1 MLGAAIIVFREVL
14 EAALIVGIVLAAS
27 AGAPR
32 RGFWVSTG
40 LAGGVVGA
48 GLVALFA
55 AEIAAAAA
63 GIGQE
68 LLNAVILLLAVGM
81 LGWHNIWMSR
91 HGRELAATAREVGD
105 AVISGARPLYV
116 LAVVVG
122 LAVLREGSE
131 TVLFLYGIAAG
142 GGLSAGSL
150 IAGGA
155 LGLAGGGAVGAA
167 LYLGLLRIPTRRL
180 FTVTSWMVLL
190 LAAGMASQA
199 AGYLV
204 QADLLPPLGDAVW
217 DTSAVLTEDSVLGK
231 ALHTLIGYVSRPDG
245 IQILLYLATL
255 STIWLVTRLVGR
267 PVQPRTVAS
276 LSRGAATPLLVIF
289 LLGGLGAGSAAH
301 AQLKVRYPIVD
312 YREVEIEHFSEITF
326 DKPKSGLSNNQ
337 RYTNEYGFG
346 PLPNWFVELGNEF
359 RALNGENITYDA
371 TEIEN
376 YIQMTPT
383 GKYWGD
389 VALFAEYE
397 QTAHRADAKSFI
409 FGPLAQTEFG
419 EIAGFGALH
428 TLNLLFTRTVGNN
441 STDATQLNT
450 AWQSRLLVNPL
461 AQPGVEYYGQIN
473 QIANPGKLADQQ
485 HRIGPVLVGLAN
497 FAPYGKLKYEVGYLF
512 GLTSATERGAVRW
525 RFEYEIPF

>member
-27 AGAPR
+27 TGVAR

-55 AEIAAAAA
+55 AEIASAAA

-68 LLNAVILLLAVGM
+68 LLNAAILFLAVGM

-142 GGLSAGSL
+142 GGLSAG
-150 IAGGA
+150 AV
-155 LGLAGGGAVGAA
+155 LAGGTLGLLGGVAVGAA

-204 QADLLPPLGDAVW
+204 QADLLPPLGNAVW

-231 ALHTLIGYVSRPDG
+231 ALHTLIGYVSRPEG
-245 IQILLYLATL
+245 IQILFYLATL
-255 STIWLVTRLVGR
+255 SAIWLLTRVVGSPVKPR
-267 PVQPRTVAS
+267 PTS
-276 LSRGAATPLLVIF
+276 LSRGAAMPLMVIF
-289 LLGGLGAGSAAH
+289 LLGALAVPAVADDPSFPILLKNNQFVPSEVQVPAGAKIKLVLRNENPTPSEFESTQFH
-301 AQLKVRYPIVD
+301 REKIVPPGQ
-312 YREVEIEHFSEITF
+312 EITVF
-326 DKPKSGLSNNQ
+326 V
-337 RYTNEYGFG
+337 G
-346 PLPNWFVELGNEF
+346 PLDPGSYEF
-359 RALNGENITYDA
+359 FDDFHPE
-371 TEIEN
+371 
-376 YIQMTPT
+376 
-383 GKYWGD
+383 
-389 VALFAEYE
+389 
-397 QTAHRADAKSFI
+397 
-409 FGPLAQTEFG
+409 
-419 EIAGFGALH
+419 
-428 TLNLLFTRTVGNN
+428 TRG
-441 STDATQLNT
+441 
-450 AWQSRLLVNPL
+450 RLV
-461 AQPGVEYYGQIN
+461 
-473 QIANPGKLADQQ
+473 
-485 HRIGPVLVGLAN
+485 
-497 FAPYGKLKYEVGYLF
+497 
-512 GLTSATERGAVRW
+512 VR
-525 RFEYEIPF
+525 